1 MNSRM
6 QAALAAT
13 LVAALPALAQAKDAL
28 SIDGVKV
35 ETKTVTVGKD
45 KGNEY
50 LRVSFTA
57 TANDSVPAKT
67 YIRVKARATVDD
79 RTKSDDIMA
88 LGKLDALAPG
98 QSKDMSAPLFMS
110 EGLGGSATRAELT
123 FMLVKIAEK
132 TGPTLAEFCWSGGS
146 KVKAGACE

>member
-1 MNSRM
+1 M
-6 QAALAAT
+6 QAVLAAT

-35 ETKTVTVGKD
+35 ETKTVTTGKN
-45 KGNEY
+45 KGNDY

-57 TANDSVPAKT
+57 TANEGVSPKM
-67 YIRVKARATVDD
+67 YIRVKAKATVDD

-98 QSKDMSAPLFMS
+98 ESKDMSAPLFMT
-110 EGLGGSATRAELT
+110 EGLGGPASRAELT

-132 TGPTLAEFCWSGGS
+132 SGPTLAEFCWSVGS